1 MWRFVIRGLC
11 FSLLPA
17 LPVLSN
23 AKEISDFSAN
33 PDLPSEVVASG
44 FEFLTPESQALQL
57 DDFAN
62 PGFLW
67 VDRGRLLFEKQ
78 EGKRACVDCH
88 SERDSEMDSEMDSRR
103 EGKTDPESDGKVLP
117 GSATRFPKINQ
128 DTNQLINLEG
138 QINHCRVERQSLSP
152 LPYESE
158 QLLSLTAYVTS
169 LSRNMAYDIAID
181 GTADAYYDRGR
192 AYFFKRKGQLNLACS
207 QCHDDNWGK
216 LLRGDRIS
224 QGHPNAYPGYRLEW
238 QNFGSLHR
246 RFRDCDVGVKA
257 EPFAAGSETYLAL
270 ELYLK
275 WRAKRLLIESPGIRR

>member
-103 EGKTDPESDGKVLP
+103 EGM
-117 GSATRFPKINQ
+117 AAIR
-128 DTNQLINLEG
+128 
-138 QINHCRVERQSLSP
+138 
-152 LPYESE
+152 
-158 QLLSLTAYVTS
+158 ATS
-169 LSRNMAYDIAID
+169 LSADIAAS
-181 GTADAYYDRGR
+181 GLLELSPGSN
-192 AYFFKRKGQLNLACS
+192 KRDK
-207 QCHDDNWGK
+207 W
-216 LLRGDRIS
+216 
-224 QGHPNAYPGYRLEW
+224 
-238 QNFGSLHR
+238 NFG
-246 RFRDCDVGVKA
+246 
-257 EPFAAGSETYLAL
+257 
-270 ELYLK
+270 
-275 WRAKRLLIESPGIRR
+275 